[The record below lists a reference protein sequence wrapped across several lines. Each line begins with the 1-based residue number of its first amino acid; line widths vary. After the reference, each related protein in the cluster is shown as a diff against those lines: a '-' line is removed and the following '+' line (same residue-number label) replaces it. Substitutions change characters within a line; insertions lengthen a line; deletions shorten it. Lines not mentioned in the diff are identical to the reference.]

1 MYTQF
6 DSVYDGF
13 MEIARNGIS
22 IITDLK
28 LTKKLQLQLKKFVQ
42 KLNYLQ

>member
-1 MYTQF
+1 
-6 DSVYDGF
+6 

-28 LTKKLQLQLKKFVQ
+28 LTKKITTAIEEICS
-42 KLNYLQ
+42 KLNYLQYKLEVSWK